1 MLISMTL
8 SIIPSDT
15 NIVKAAQTV
24 NEYTDENAAFQN
36 KLFSLAVENKIN
48 FTDRTGKGYATFTAK
63 DTARYRIEINDYE
76 DQRMTIRIHDDVENN
91 YVEHIKAGK
100 NDYFSYNMTEGRK
113 YTIEVEK
120 VSSMYYASC
129 AGVKILPQT
138 ESLVLSKRTGI
149 IIGNENKLKIDTQ
162 VEPAS
167 IKENSLISYQSLNT
181 DIATVDENGVVTA
194 VRTGSRSTVI
204 NIPIK

>member
-1 MLISMTL
+1 MKKNIRVFIMLIAMTL

-100 NDYFSYNMTEGRK
+100 ND
-113 YTIEVEK
+113 
-120 VSSMYYASC
+120 
-129 AGVKILPQT
+129 
-138 ESLVLSKRTGI
+138 
-149 IIGNENKLKIDTQ
+149 
-162 VEPAS
+162 
-167 IKENSLISYQSLNT
+167 
-181 DIATVDENGVVTA
+181 
-194 VRTGSRSTVI
+194 
-204 NIPIK
+204 